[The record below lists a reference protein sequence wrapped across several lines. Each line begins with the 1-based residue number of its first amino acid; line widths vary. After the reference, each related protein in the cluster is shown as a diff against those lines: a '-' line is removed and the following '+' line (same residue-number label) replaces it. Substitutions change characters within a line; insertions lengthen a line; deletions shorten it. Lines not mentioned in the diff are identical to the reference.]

1 MILFLPD
8 FSMLELNG
16 ENPSAVSTVY
26 ALVMSLVLS
35 VLISFTYEK
44 TSKHI
49 KAPGH
54 FIQSMILGAII
65 ATVVT
70 IAIGDSIGRGLGM
83 LGIMAMIRFRTNI
96 AQPRNIIFLFSAL
109 GVGIACGV
117 FAFNVALYGGIFF
130 CLVAF
135 ILVYSPFA
143 KFYKSE
149 HLLKLIFPI
158 ANSPSDQDLQ
168 ELFLQYNIQAKLTRT
183 DVKKVGDSFE
193 SEMLW
198 ELSGFDANQYIK
210 FIQSLNQS
218 FKTTNVRLT
227 MKYDEQLV

>member
-1 MILFLPD
+1 MLLFLPD
-8 FSMLELNG
+8 FSLLELNA
-16 ENPSAVSTVY
+16 ENPSAVSTIY
-26 ALVMSLVLS
+26 ALVMSLVLA

-44 TSKHI
+44 TSKHN

-65 ATVVT
+65 ATIVT

-96 AQPRNIIFLFSAL
+96 AQPRNMIFLFSTL

-135 ILVYSPFA
+135 ILDYSPFA
-143 KFYKSE
+143 KFYKKE
-149 HLLKLIFPI
+149 HLLKLIFPLE
-158 ANSPSDQDLQ
+158 NCPSDLDMKT
-168 ELFLQYNIQAKLTRT
+168 LFEEYNIQAKLIRT
-183 DVKKVGDSFE
+183 DVKKVNESFE
-193 SEMLW
+193 TEMLW
-198 ELSGFDANQYIK
+198 EMTGFDSTQYTK
-210 FIQSLNQS
+210 LIQSLKQS
-218 FKTTNVRLT
+218 FNISNIRLT